1 MKYNLEINGETETL
15 LVEQQDGGGMVITA
29 AGKQRTVAACRIDT
43 HRLVLNVDGAIRN
56 VFLGGND
63 VAKQIVINGVAYGVA
78 DADAKAM
85 AAATG
90 GRDRETPREVTPP
103 MPAVVV
109 KVLVALGQDVQKGEG
124 LVVVS
129 AMKMETTLSAPF
141 DGRVTGINA
150 AEGDKVMP
158 GDILVDLQSNE
169 EDKAGEAVSA

>member
-1 MKYNLEINGETETL
+1 MKYNLEIKGEAEAL

-29 AGKQRTVAACRIDT
+29 AGKQRTVTARRIDT

-63 VAKQIVINGVAYGVA
+63 AAKQIVIDGVAYGVA

-90 GRDRETPREVTPP
+90 GTDRETPREVTPP

-109 KVLVALGQDVQKGEG
+109 KVLVALAQDVQKGEG

-141 DGRVTGINA
+141 DGQVTGINA

-158 GDILVDLQSNE
+158 GDILVDLQPKE
-169 EDKAGEAVSA
+169 ESKAGQAVSV

>member
-1 MKYNLEINGETETL
+1 MKYNLEINGETDAL
-15 LVEQQDGGGMVITA
+15 LVEQKDGGGMVITA
-29 AGKQRTVAACRIDT
+29 AGKQRTVTACRIDA

-63 VAKQIVINGVAYGVA
+63 AAKQIVIDGVAYGVA

-90 GRDRETPREVTPP
+90 GTDREKPREVTPP

-129 AMKMETTLSAPF
+129 AMKMETTLTAPF
-141 DGRVTGINA
+141 GGRVTGINA

-158 GDILVDLQSNE
+158 GDILVDLQPNDAE
-169 EDKAGEAVSA
+169 KAGEAVSA

>member
-1 MKYNLEINGETETL
+1 MKYNLEINGETEAL
-15 LVEQQDGGGMVITA
+15 LVEQKDGGGMVITA
-29 AGKQRTVAACRIDT
+29 AGKQRAVAARRIDT

-63 VAKQIVINGVAYGVA
+63 AAKQIVINGVAYGVA

-90 GRDRETPREVTPP
+90 GTDRETPREVTPP

-109 KVLVALGQDVQKGEG
+109 KVLVALGQDVKKGEG

-158 GDILVDLQSNE
+158 GDILVNLQSKE